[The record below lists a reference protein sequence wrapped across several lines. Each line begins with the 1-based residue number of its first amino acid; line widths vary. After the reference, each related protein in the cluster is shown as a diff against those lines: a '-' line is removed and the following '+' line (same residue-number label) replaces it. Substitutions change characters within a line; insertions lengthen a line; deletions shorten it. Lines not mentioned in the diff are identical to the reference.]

1 VDVVYR
7 IGIAIAIIVA
17 ALFAVLVFVT
27 GKGDAMSGGSGIR
40 TTFRGKANFED
51 LMSRIILGLGISFM
65 ALMLLLDFI
74 SGRIHN

>member
-1 VDVVYR
+1 MDVVYR
-7 IGIAIAIIVA
+7 IGLAIAIIVA

>member
-1 VDVVYR
+1 MDVVYR
-7 IGIAIAIIVA
+7 IGIAIALIVA

>member
-1 VDVVYR
+1 MDVVYR

>member
-1 VDVVYR
+1 MDVVYR
-7 IGIAIAIIVA
+7 IGIVIAIIVA